1 MELFTKLLKKNSI
14 CFAIIVLYMIH
25 GYIILA
31 RHNQPRLWNCMDGY
45 VLAHYLMSYH
55 QYGLIPRGLIGTG
68 FHYLHQFFSASQI
81 FMLILGLTCGIYG
94 LFLMYMLY
102 IIRKKNYPETLIL
115 LFLLF
120 LTTPPSWL
128 SFSDLGRFDIYLLLL
143 TMTAGIL
150 FFHAPPWTRFLIP
163 FLIPIGVMIHEAFL
177 FLFVP
182 VIWSWSFLQ
191 VRQKQ
196 LKSAI
201 LPGIILLSILFS
213 VFLLIIMRQN
223 MPSGT
228 AIHSHLTS
236 ASQIFPWI
244 EKIGYDYAGNRD
256 SILTY
261 KDHLLMVWNWLCNDG
276 NFYAML
282 LSLLFWALLV
292 YCPMYFLSTLLVQQK
307 DRLGKL
313 QILFL
318 MAAGIAPLSLM
329 MIGVDYGRWMAA
341 SFWCLILTVF
351 FLYQERE
358 PRFAEP
364 IFIRRKEIVFL
375 IIVCSLAMGES
386 QVWYFNHFTMI
397 FGKKIS
403 ALIQTLM

>member
-1 MELFTKLLKKNSI
+1 MELFAKLLKKNSI

-25 GYIILA
+25 AYIILA

-45 VLAHYLMSYH
+45 VLAHYLISYH

-68 FHYLHQFFSASQI
+68 FHYIHPFFSSSQV
-81 FMLILGLTCGIYG
+81 FMLILELTCGIYC
-94 LFLMYMLY
+94 LFLIYMMY
-102 IIRKKNYPETLIL
+102 IIRKKNYPEILIL

-120 LTTPPSWL
+120 LTNPLSWS

-150 FFHAPPWTRFLIP
+150 LFHAPPWTRFLVP

-177 FLFVP
+177 FLFIP
-182 VIWSWSFLQ
+182 AIWSWSFLQ

-201 LPGIILLSILFS
+201 LPGIILLSIFFS
-213 VFLLIIMRQN
+213 VLLLMTMRQN

-228 AIHSHLTS
+228 TIHAHLTN
-236 ASQIFPWI
+236 ATQIFPWT
-244 EKIGYDYAGNRD
+244 EKIGYDYAGNGD
-256 SILTY
+256 SIRTY
-261 KDHLLMVWNWLCNDG
+261 KDHFLSVRNWLCKDG

-282 LSLLFWALLV
+282 LSLLLWALLV

-318 MAAGIAPLSLM
+318 MAAGITPLSLM
-329 MIGVDYGRWMAA
+329 MIGIDYGRWMAA

-358 PRFAEP
+358 PRFVEP

-375 IIVCSLAMGES
+375 IIVCSLTMGES
-386 QVWYFNHFTMI
+386 KLYYFNHFTMI
-397 FGKKIS
+397 FGQKIN
-403 ALIQTLM
+403 ALIQSLM

>member
-1 MELFTKLLKKNSI
+1 MEFFTKLFKKNSI
-14 CFAIIVLYMIH
+14 CFVTIVLYMIH
-25 GYIILA
+25 GCIILA
-31 RHNQPRLWNCMDGY
+31 RYNYPRFWNSMNSY
-45 VLAHYLMSYH
+45 VLAHYLISYQ

-68 FHYLHQFFSASQI
+68 FHYLLQFFSASQI
-81 FMLILGLTCGIYG
+81 FMLILGLTCGIYC

-102 IIRKKNYPETLIL
+102 IIRKKNYPEILIL

-120 LTTPPSWL
+120 LANPLSWL
-128 SFSDLGRFDIYLLLL
+128 SFFELGRFDIYLLLL
-143 TMTAGIL
+143 TMTAGVIL
-150 FFHAPPWTRFLIP
+150 FHAPPWTRFLIP

-201 LPGIILLSILFS
+201 LPGIMLLSIFFS
-213 VFLLIIMRQN
+213 VLLLMTMRQN

-228 AIHSHLTS
+228 TIHAHLAS
-236 ASQIFPWI
+236 ASPIFPWI
-244 EKIGYDYAGNRD
+244 EKIEYDYAGNRD
-256 SILTY
+256 SVLTY
-261 KDHLLMVWNWLCNDG
+261 KDHFLCVWNWLCNDG

-292 YCPMYFLSTLLVQQK
+292 YCPMYFLSLLLVQQK

-313 QILFL
+313 QIFFL

-329 MIGVDYGRWMAA
+329 IIGVDYGRWMAA

-358 PRFAEP
+358 PRFTEP
-364 IFIRRKEIVFL
+364 VFIRRKEIVFL

-386 QVWYFNHFTMI
+386 KTWYFNHFTMI
-397 FGKKIS
+397 FGQKINS
-403 ALIQTLM
+403 LIQILM